1 MIDVTE
7 MGQGKR
13 FGADEKL
20 IKINVDLSMIL
31 VVKLYFITEPNEKLF
46 FKIKSRQTKQ
56 SSKSTLLLLTN
67 LVWK

>member
-7 MGQGKR
+7 MGQGKH

-46 FKIKSRQTKQ
+46 LKIKSRQTKQ